1 MAAEQMAD
9 GPGTARRRR
18 LRPRARW
25 TPSTATSCDMLQTD
39 GRASI
44 RSVAERVHVS
54 RANAYA
60 RINRLIDDG
69 VIRGF
74 SARVNHERAG
84 QGASAYITL
93 KIVQNSW
100 RTVREQLQALP
111 GAAHIALVS
120 GDFDVLLLVHTPDN
134 RTLREL
140 VLTRIQ
146 AIPEVL
152 STRTLLVF
160 EETDLD
166 PGPVRP
172 ARPRRARLDAD
183 GAPSGPAV
191 PGAGQPPVGVL
202 SESVRRP
209 VEGQLTTASATWS
222 PSEPPPGCGRYHST
236 REFTMPK
243 SSRVASRMSTSARR
257 SPSAAAA
264 FSRSATRWSN
274 SRRRSMAQRSVCVLP
289 RTRSS
294 RVTYGSSAISTSTV
308 RRVTYSTRSIA
319 RPRTRARLLED
330 ARRARRAPG

>member
-1 MAAEQMAD
+1 MAEGGSRTEQQPPPRPLDAID
-9 GPGTARRRR
+9 RDI
-18 LRPRARW
+18 LRI
-25 TPSTATSCDMLQTD
+25 LQAD

-60 RINRLIDDG
+60 RISRLIDDG

-120 GDFDVLLLVHTPDN
+120 GGFDVLLLVHTPDN

-152 STRTLLVF
+152 STHTLLVF

-166 PGPVRP
+166 P
-172 ARPRRARLDAD
+172 
-183 GAPSGPAV
+183 APGAV
-191 PGAGQPPVGVL
+191 PGPTPGPG
-202 SESVRRP
+202 
-209 VEGQLTTASATWS
+209 TAT
-222 PSEPPPGCGRYHST
+222 
-236 REFTMPK
+236 
-243 SSRVASRMSTSARR
+243 
-257 SPSAAAA
+257 AA
-264 FSRSATRWSN
+264 
-274 SRRRSMAQRSVCVLP
+274 P
-289 RTRSS
+289 
-294 RVTYGSSAISTSTV
+294 
-308 RRVTYSTRSIA
+308 
-319 RPRTRARLLED
+319 D
-330 ARRARRAPG
+330 AEQF

>member
-1 MAAEQMAD
+1 MADEQMAEGRERGLPPVP
-9 GPGTARRRR
+9 GPPQGPAPGGAPQPPVVRPLDAIDRDI
-18 LRPRARW
+18 LRI
-25 TPSTATSCDMLQTD
+25 LQTD

-44 RSVAERVHVS
+44 RAVAERVHVS

-140 VLTRIQ
+140 VLTKLQ
-146 AIPEVL
+146 SIPEVL

-166 PGPVRP
+166 P
-172 ARPRRARLDAD
+172 D
-183 GAPSGPAV
+183 
-191 PGAGQPPVGVL
+191 
-202 SESVRRP
+202 
-209 VEGQLTTASATWS
+209 
-222 PSEPPPGCGRYHST
+222 H
-236 REFTMPK
+236 
-243 SSRVASRMSTSARR
+243 
-257 SPSAAAA
+257 
-264 FSRSATRWSN
+264 
-274 SRRRSMAQRSVCVLP
+274 
-289 RTRSS
+289 
-294 RVTYGSSAISTSTV
+294 
-308 RRVTYSTRSIA
+308 
-319 RPRTRARLLED
+319 
-330 ARRARRAPG
+330 